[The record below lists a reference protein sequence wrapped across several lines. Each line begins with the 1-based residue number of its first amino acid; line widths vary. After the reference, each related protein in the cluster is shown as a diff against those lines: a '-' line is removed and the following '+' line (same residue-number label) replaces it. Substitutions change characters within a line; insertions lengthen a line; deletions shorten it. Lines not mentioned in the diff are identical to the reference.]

1 VNADVS
7 AGGWQA
13 WPAPAK
19 LNLFLHILGRR
30 TDGYHELQTVFQLL
44 DWGDTVHLRP
54 SDDPAIRRL
63 GDGSGIDETDDLTI
77 RAARLLQAETGQRRG
92 AEIRVEKRIPIGGG
106 LGGGSSDA
114 ATTLVA
120 LNHVWN
126 CRLDVP
132 ALAALGLQLGADVPV
147 FVHGQTAFAEGRGE
161 QLTPL
166 RVAAA
171 SYVVVDPG
179 ASVST
184 RELFQAP
191 ELTRDCP
198 AVTIAGFISGIRTQ
212 NVFEPVV
219 RARYPAVARAL
230 DWLGNWGDARLS
242 GTGGAVFAAVAETE
256 AHAIAARCPSG
267 MRAWVVRGID
277 ESPLL
282 NRMRGR

>member
-1 VNADVS
+1 MNAEVS

>member
-1 VNADVS
+1 VNAEVS

-219 RARYPAVARAL
+219 RARHPAVARAL